1 MTHVEPITS
10 LAIIETA
17 PPVCLPTID
26 LDSTVRTVEDDAVRP
41 VPVTGAEAVE
51 RPVRVASAEAVE
63 PGSTIVFHNEF
74 HNTTAKCKVR
84 PNGTISARIYRR
96 ICVDLCEAAK
106 IRDTCSCKGP
116 HGDPQH
122 VLIPLGHPLDRCE
135 WHICKRPAAVAPSRA
150 AAIATQVG
158 HFIFLVAL
166 PYAIAGSWVLGWALL
181 RRMPRVL
188 WFLVKIGIIAYIL
201 GMAAIL
207 VMYMNA
213 AMTK

>member
-1 MTHVEPITS
+1 MTDVARTTS
-10 LAIIETA
+10 LATIKTA

-26 LDSTVRTVEDDAVRP
+26 LDSVVREDVEPEHPETVA
-41 VPVTGAEAVE
+41 GAEAVG

-135 WHICKRPAAVAPSRA
+135 WQVCKRPAAVEPSRA
-150 AAIATQVG
+150 AAMAIGVG
-158 HFIFLVAL
+158 RFIFLVAL
-166 PYAIAGSWVLGWALL
+166 PYVVAVTWVLGGAIL
-181 RRMPRVL
+181 RRLPRM
-188 WFLVKIGIIAYIL
+188 L
-201 GMAAIL
+201 GFVFKLAAFGFVVWAVAMFCMLMHAAIT
-207 VMYMNA
+207 M
-213 AMTK
+213 